1 MTIRSF
7 VPAALAA
14 TLALPLAA
22 GAADNPKFSKN
33 EILIAVLTDMSGPY
47 ASLTGEGDVAAAQLA
62 IDEFGGKI
70 DGVPI
75 RLVSADHQQKADI
88 SSAKAREWIDK
99 DGVDMITGLGQSA
112 LGLAVQAVASDKKV
126 ITMNTGAGSPDL
138 TGSQCTRYGIH
149 YSWNNHA
156 VAVGTAAALVDAGGK
171 SWFFVAADY
180 TFGKSLQEQA
190 TKVIESKGGKVLGG
204 VRAPLGTSDFSSYLL
219 QAQSSKAQVIGL
231 ANAGADTLN
240 ALKQANEFGI
250 VKGGQK
256 VAALLMFITDVHGL
270 GLPVAQGLQF
280 TTAYYWDRTEAS
292 RALGKRFYEKRK
304 SMPNMDQAGTYS
316 AVRTYLK
323 AVQAVGTDNSDAVRE
338 QLGKM
343 EINDGF
349 SKGRIRADGLFEHDM
364 YLVEAKKPSESKSE
378 WDLLKINKTIP
389 ANVAFL
395 SLKDGGCPLVSK

>member
-1 MTIRSF
+1 MKIRSI
-7 VPAALAA
+7 VPAVITAG
-14 TLALPLAA
+14 LALPLAA
-22 GAADNPKFSKN
+22 GAADNAKFSKN
-33 EILIAVLTDMSGPY
+33 EIVIGVLTDMSGPY

-70 DGVPI
+70 NGVPI
-75 RLVSADHQQKADI
+75 KLVSADHQQKADV

-99 DGVDMITGLGQSA
+99 DGVDMITALGQSA

-138 TGSQCTRYGIH
+138 TGSQCTKYGIH

-156 VAVGTAAALVDAGGK
+156 VAVGTASAVVEGGGK
-171 SWFFVAADY
+171 TWFFLAADY
-180 TFGKSLQEQA
+180 TFGKSLQDQA
-190 TKVIESKGGKVLGG
+190 TKVIESMGGKVLGG
-204 VRAPLGTSDFSSYLL
+204 VRAPLGTSDYSSFLL
-219 QAQSSKAQVIGL
+219 QAQGSKAQVIGL

-240 ALKQANEFGI
+240 SLKQANEFGI

-256 VAALLMFITDVHGL
+256 VAALLMFITDVHSL

-280 TTAYYWDRTEAS
+280 TTAYYWDRTDAS
-292 RALGKRFYEKRK
+292 RDLGKRFYEKRK

-323 AVQAVGTDNSDAVRE
+323 AVQAVGTDNSDAVRA

-343 EINDGF
+343 EIDDGF
-349 SKGRIRADGLFEHDM
+349 SKGRIRADGLFQHDM
-364 YLVEAKKPSESKSE
+364 YLVEAKKPSESKAE
-378 WDLLKINKTIP
+378 WDLLKVNKTIP
-389 ANVAFL
+389 ANVAYQ
-395 SLKDGGCPLVSK
+395 SLKDGGCKLVQ

>member
-1 MTIRSF
+1 MKIRPL
-7 VPAALAA
+7 VPAVAAAALC
-14 TLALPLAA
+14 LPLAG
-22 GAADNPKFSKN
+22 GAADNPKFSRN
-33 EILIAVLTDMSGPY
+33 EILIGVLTDMSGPY

-70 DGVPI
+70 HGVPI
-75 RLVSADHQQKADI
+75 KLVSADHQQKADV
-88 SSAKAREWIDK
+88 SSARAREWIDR
-99 DGVDMITGLGQSA
+99 DGMDLITGLGQSA
-112 LGLAVQAVASDKKV
+112 LGLAVQGLASSKKV

-138 TGSQCTRYGIH
+138 TGSQCAKYGIH
-149 YSWNNHA
+149 YSWNTHA
-156 VAVGTAAALVDAGGK
+156 VAVGTAAAVVDGGGK

-180 TFGKSLQEQA
+180 TFGKSLQDQA

-204 VRAPLGTSDFSSYLL
+204 VRAPLGTSDFSSFLL
-219 QAQSSKAQVIGL
+219 QAQGSKAQVIGL
-231 ANAGADTLN
+231 ANAGSDTLN

-256 VAALLMFITDVHGL
+256 VAALLMFITDVHSL

-280 TTAYYWDRTEAS
+280 TTAYYWDRTDAS
-292 RALGKRFYEKRK
+292 RDLGKRFYAKRK

-323 AVQAVGTDNSDAVRE
+323 AVEAVGTDNSDAVRE

-343 EINDGF
+343 EIDDGF
-349 SKGRIRADGLFEHDM
+349 SKGRIRADGLFQHDM
-364 YLVEAKKPSESKSE
+364 YLVEAKKPSESKAE

-389 ANVAFL
+389 GHVAFQG
-395 SLKDGGCPLVSK
+395 LKDGGCALVNK

>member
-1 MTIRSF
+1 MKIRSI
-7 VPAALAA
+7 VPAVITAG
-14 TLALPLAA
+14 LALPLAA

-33 EILIAVLTDMSGPY
+33 EIVIGVLTDMSGPY

-75 RLVSADHQQKADI
+75 KLVSADHQQKADV

-99 DGVDMITGLGQSA
+99 DGVDMITALGQSA

-138 TGSQCTRYGIH
+138 TGSQCTKYGIH

-156 VAVGTAAALVDAGGK
+156 VAVGTASAVVEGGGK
-171 SWFFVAADY
+171 TWFFLAADY
-180 TFGKSLQEQA
+180 TFGKSLQDQA
-190 TKVIESKGGKVLGG
+190 TKVIESMGGKVLGG
-204 VRAPLGTSDFSSYLL
+204 VRAPLGTSDYSSFLL
-219 QAQSSKAQVIGL
+219 QAQGSKAQVIGL

-240 ALKQANEFGI
+240 SLKQANEFGI

-256 VAALLMFITDVHGL
+256 VAALLMFITDVHSL

-280 TTAYYWDRTEAS
+280 TTAYYWDRTDAS
-292 RALGKRFYEKRK
+292 RDLGKRFYEKRK

-323 AVQAVGTDNSDAVRE
+323 AVQAVGTDNSDAVRA

-343 EINDGF
+343 PIDDGF

-378 WDLLKINKTIP
+378 WDLLKVNKTIP
-389 ANVAFL
+389 ANVAYQ
-395 SLKDGGCPLVSK
+395 SLKDGGCKLVQ

>member
-1 MTIRSF
+1 MKIRSI
-7 VPAALAA
+7 VPAVITAG
-14 TLALPLAA
+14 LALPLAA
-22 GAADNPKFSKN
+22 GAADNAKFSKN
-33 EILIAVLTDMSGPY
+33 EIVIGVLTDMSGPY

-70 DGVPI
+70 NGVPI
-75 RLVSADHQQKADI
+75 KLVSADHQQKADV

-99 DGVDMITGLGQSA
+99 DGVDMITALGQSA

-138 TGSQCTRYGIH
+138 TGSQCTKYGIH

-156 VAVGTAAALVDAGGK
+156 VAVGTASAVVEGGGK
-171 SWFFVAADY
+171 TWFFLAADY
-180 TFGKSLQEQA
+180 TFGKSLQDQA
-190 TKVIESKGGKVLGG
+190 TKVIESMGGKVLGG
-204 VRAPLGTSDFSSYLL
+204 VRAPLGTSDYSSFLL
-219 QAQSSKAQVIGL
+219 QAQGSKAQVIGL

-240 ALKQANEFGI
+240 SIKQANEFGI

-256 VAALLMFITDVHGL
+256 VAALLMFITDVHSL

-280 TTAYYWDRTEAS
+280 TTAYYWDRTDAS
-292 RALGKRFYEKRK
+292 RDLGKRFYEKRK

-323 AVQAVGTDNSDAVRE
+323 AVQAVGTDNSDAVRA

-343 EINDGF
+343 PIDDGF

-378 WDLLKINKTIP
+378 WDLLKVNKTIP
-389 ANVAFL
+389 ANVAYQ
-395 SLKDGGCPLVSK
+395 SLKDGGCKLVQ

>member
-1 MTIRSF
+1 MKIRSI
-7 VPAALAA
+7 VPAVITAG
-14 TLALPLAA
+14 LALPLAA
-22 GAADNPKFSKN
+22 GAQDNPKFSKN
-33 EILIAVLTDMSGPY
+33 EIVIGVLTDMSGPY

-70 DGVPI
+70 NGVPI
-75 RLVSADHQQKADI
+75 KLVSADHQQKADV

-99 DGVDMITGLGQSA
+99 DGVDMITALGQSA

-138 TGSQCTRYGIH
+138 TGSQCTKYGIH

-156 VAVGTAAALVDAGGK
+156 VAVGTASAVVEGGGK
-171 SWFFVAADY
+171 TWFFLAADY
-180 TFGKSLQEQA
+180 TFGKSLQDQA
-190 TKVIESKGGKVLGG
+190 TKVIESMGGKVLGG
-204 VRAPLGTSDFSSYLL
+204 VRAPLGTSDYSSFLL
-219 QAQSSKAQVIGL
+219 QAQGSKAQVIGL

-240 ALKQANEFGI
+240 SLKQANEFGI

-256 VAALLMFITDVHGL
+256 VAALLMFITDVHSL

-280 TTAYYWDRTEAS
+280 TTAYYWDRTDAS
-292 RALGKRFYEKRK
+292 RDLGKRFYEKRK

-323 AVQAVGTDNSDAVRE
+323 AVQAVGTDNSDAVRA

-343 EINDGF
+343 EIDDGF
-349 SKGRIRADGLFEHDM
+349 SKGRIRADGLFQHDM

-378 WDLLKINKTIP
+378 WDLLKVNKTIP
-389 ANVAFL
+389 ANVAYQ
-395 SLKDGGCPLVSK
+395 SLKDGGCKLVQ

>member
-1 MTIRSF
+1 MKIRSI
-7 VPAALAA
+7 VPAVITAG
-14 TLALPLAA
+14 LALPLAA
-22 GAADNPKFSKN
+22 GAADNAKFSKN
-33 EILIAVLTDMSGPY
+33 EIVIGVLTDMSGPY

-70 DGVPI
+70 NGVPI
-75 RLVSADHQQKADI
+75 KLVSADHQQKADV

-99 DGVDMITGLGQSA
+99 DGVDMITALGQSA

-138 TGSQCTRYGIH
+138 TGSQCTKYGIH

-156 VAVGTAAALVDAGGK
+156 VAVGTASAVVEGGGK
-171 SWFFVAADY
+171 TWFFLAADY
-180 TFGKSLQEQA
+180 TFGKSLQDQA
-190 TKVIESKGGKVLGG
+190 TKVIESMGGKVLGG
-204 VRAPLGTSDFSSYLL
+204 VRAPLGTSDYSSFLL
-219 QAQSSKAQVIGL
+219 QAQGSKAQVIGL

-240 ALKQANEFGI
+240 SLKQANEFGI

-256 VAALLMFITDVHGL
+256 VAALLMFITDVHSL

-280 TTAYYWDRTEAS
+280 TTAYYWDRTDAS
-292 RALGKRFYEKRK
+292 RDLGKRFYEKRK

-323 AVQAVGTDNSDAVRE
+323 AVQAVGTDNSDAVRA

-343 EINDGF
+343 EIDDGF
-349 SKGRIRADGLFEHDM
+349 SKGRIRADGLFQHDM

-378 WDLLKINKTIP
+378 WDLLKVNKTIP
-389 ANVAFL
+389 ANVAYQ
-395 SLKDGGCPLVSK
+395 SLKDGGCKLVQ